1 MSQKVVKITESE
13 LRRIISEKL
22 EGDTNEQLLR
32 TLANKAMNTLK
43 TNKSSVK
50 ATTKSGINTVIS
62 TMRKDVMALL
72 TKTPV
77 IKISPKTV
85 KVLEEPRY
93 NVRVAY
99 DQVHELATEG
109 LESSI
114 RADLMGID
122 MALQRV
128 KTELMKPAGQTLNI
142 KKMMEDLYYV
152 KDEIGQDLMKRQNL
166 PNAAKELTAPLNR
179 VNLTIT
185 EIETLFK
192 TPEKPSSYLVKE

>member
-166 PNAAKELTAPLNR
+166 PNATKELTAPLNR